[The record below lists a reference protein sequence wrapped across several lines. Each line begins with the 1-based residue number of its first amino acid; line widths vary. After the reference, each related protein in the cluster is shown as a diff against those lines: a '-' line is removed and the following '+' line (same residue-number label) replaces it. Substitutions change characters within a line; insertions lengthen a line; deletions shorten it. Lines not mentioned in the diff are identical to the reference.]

1 MKILETVFK
10 RKINNWVEFTRSNI
24 QDWDS
29 LKNLELMLMIED
41 ETGSPITEDD
51 LAEIYNLD
59 SLITYLVTLESK
71 K

>member
-1 MKILETVFK
+1 
-10 RKINNWVEFTRSNI
+10 
-24 QDWDS
+24 
-29 LKNLELMLMIED
+29 MLMIED